1 MPKYII
7 VLEHKVVCTIWHS
20 GLHYLSPCDILL
32 FPNYSILNHI
42 VSQWRIKLYMGTTW
56 NNEKKKMPKSY
67 YWENNNNKVQMNL
80 FANIIIPRRIVY
92 IKPICSTQ
100 ALYTL
105 IACIYYKLD
114 ILQLFFKI
122 DYPLNMK
129 FKGWNFQAISLC
141 LPFLTNK
148 ISYWTTCNCTNHSTK
163 SQYISKQRELLI
175 GTHGKERKEK

>member
-1 MPKYII
+1 
-7 VLEHKVVCTIWHS
+7 
-20 GLHYLSPCDILL
+20 
-32 FPNYSILNHI
+32 
-42 VSQWRIKLYMGTTW
+42 MGTTW

-67 YWENNNNKVQMNL
+67 YWENNNNKVHMNL
-80 FANIIIPRRIVY
+80 LANIIIPRRIVY
-92 IKPICSTQ
+92 IKPICNTQ

-163 SQYISKQRELLI
+163 SQYLSKQRGLLI
-175 GTHGKERKEK
+175 GTHGKERKEKQNWSFLQELDHRESTHQLSYIYQFYIEKLCSSCS